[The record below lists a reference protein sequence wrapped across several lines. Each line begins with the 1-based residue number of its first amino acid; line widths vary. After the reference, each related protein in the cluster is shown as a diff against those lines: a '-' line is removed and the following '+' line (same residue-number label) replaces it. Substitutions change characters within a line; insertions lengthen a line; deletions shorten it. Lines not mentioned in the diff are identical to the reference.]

1 MRVHRTA
8 AVLEEDGWLNL
19 RLHGLPFRRGER
31 VEVVVIEPVT
41 DPASA
46 GALEYRTPPPAS
58 APVGDSGE
66 WMLLGVV
73 GLIILVFCLLWPLV

>member
-41 DPASA
+41 DAAQA
-46 GALEYRTPPPAS
+46 GALDYRTPPPAS
-58 APVGDSGE
+58 AKVGDSGE
-66 WMLLGVV
+66 WALLGVCA
-73 GLIILVFCLLWPLV
+73 LIILLFCVWSQFM